1 MLNIREHDSIAEIQ
15 MNRPPV
21 NAMNLEF
28 VNELEGA
35 HARLCADGAKA
46 IIVSGKEGLFSAGL
60 DVPELLGQSRDVI
73 AGFWGSFFR
82 LMNGL
87 AASPVPVVAA
97 ITGHS
102 PAGGAVLTLHCDY
115 RIAARGE
122 FLIGL
127 NEVRVGL
134 PVPPNILFML
144 ESIVGARQAMLLA
157 ASGAMLSP
165 EQAYELGL
173 VDELAEPGEVVAAAI
188 KWAENMLALP
198 PAAMNTTRLAAKAG
212 IIKRAQNNE
221 AYIETATDYWFSSET
236 QAMMSKLVDDLGG
249 KSN

>member
-1 MLNIREHDSIAEIQ
+1 
-15 MNRPPV
+15 
-21 NAMNLEF
+21 
-28 VNELEGA
+28 
-35 HARLCADGAKA
+35 
-46 IIVSGKEGLFSAGL
+46 
-60 DVPELLGQSRDVI
+60 
-73 AGFWGSFFR
+73 
-82 LMNGL
+82 
-87 AASPVPVVAA
+87 
-97 ITGHS
+97 
-102 PAGGAVLTLHCDY
+102 LHCDY
-115 RIAARGE
+115 RIAAGGE

-134 PVPPNILFML
+134 PVPPNILIML

-188 KWAENMLALP
+188 NWAGKMLALP

-212 IIKRAQNNE
+212 IIERAQNNE

-236 QAMMSKLVDDLGG
+236 QAMMSKLVDDLGS
-249 KSN
+249 KAN

>member
-15 MNRPPV
+15 MDRAPV
-21 NAMNLEF
+21 NAMNLELITA
-28 VNELEGA
+28 LESA

-46 IIVSGKEGLFSAGL
+46 IVVSGREGLFSAGL
-60 DVPELLGQSRDVI
+60 DVPELLGQSRVKI
-73 AGFWGSFFR
+73 VAFWGSFFR

-87 AASPVPVVAA
+87 ASSPVPVVAA

-115 RIAARGE
+115 RIAARGD

-134 PVPPNILFML
+134 PVPPNILFVL
-144 ESIVGARQAMLLA
+144 ETIVGARQAMLLA
-157 ASGAMLSP
+157 SSGTMLSP
-165 EQAYELGL
+165 EQAHELGL
-173 VDELAEPGEVVAAAI
+173 VDELAQPDDVVAAAI
-188 KWAENMLALP
+188 NWAEQMLALP

-212 IIKRAQNNE
+212 IIARAHNNE
-221 AYIETATDYWFSSET
+221 AYVETATDYWFSDET
-236 QAMMSKLVDDLGG
+236 QAMMRKLVDDLGR